1 MDNYNFNCIIYLQE
15 KLFFGGFKAAMN
27 ITIFLGAGA
36 SAAENLPIQNEIF
49 SQYFK
54 YILPENKNKKMNRE
68 LVKFFKDLFFIDVEN
83 NDAEN
88 INFPTFEE
96 VLGILDLAEQRGEA
110 FKNYKSESYT
120 DENTSISY
128 IRQSLIML
136 TASAL
141 NNATRG
147 SNSYHQLLLENLIK
161 EDLLKDTTFISV
173 NYDIHIDN
181 TIANLYDEN
190 KFPVMLNYGID
201 FSNFKI
207 DTNSWQRP
215 KEIGRAH
222 V

>member
-1 MDNYNFNCIIYLQE
+1 M
-15 KLFFGGFKAAMN
+15 
-27 ITIFLGAGA
+27 
-36 SAAENLPIQNEIF
+36 
-49 SQYFK
+49 
-54 YILPENKNKKMNRE
+54 
-68 LVKFFKDLFFIDVEN
+68 FFIDVEN

-147 SNSYHQLLLENLIK
+147 SNSYHQLLH
-161 EDLLKDTTFISV
+161 LKT
-173 NYDIHIDN
+173 
-181 TIANLYDEN
+181 
-190 KFPVMLNYGID
+190 
-201 FSNFKI
+201 
-207 DTNSWQRP
+207 
-215 KEIGRAH
+215 
-222 V
+222 

>member
-1 MDNYNFNCIIYLQE
+1 
-15 KLFFGGFKAAMN
+15 MN

-68 LVKFFKDLFFIDVEN
+68 LVEFFKDLFFIDVEN

-120 DENTSISY
+120 DENTSISL
-128 IRQSLIML
+128 SLI
-136 TASAL
+136 
-141 NNATRG
+141 
-147 SNSYHQLLLENLIK
+147 
-161 EDLLKDTTFISV
+161 
-173 NYDIHIDN
+173 HI
-181 TIANLYDEN
+181 
-190 KFPVMLNYGID
+190 
-201 FSNFKI
+201 
-207 DTNSWQRP
+207 
-215 KEIGRAH
+215 
-222 V
+222 